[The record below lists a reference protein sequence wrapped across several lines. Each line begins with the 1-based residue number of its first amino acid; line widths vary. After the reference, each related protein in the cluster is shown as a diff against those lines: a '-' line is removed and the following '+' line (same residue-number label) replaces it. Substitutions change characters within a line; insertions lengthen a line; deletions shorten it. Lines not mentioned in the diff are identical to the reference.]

1 MARERIQTHAHL
13 FYETLTSHP
22 LWKRTQETLV
32 IRVPLAQ
39 GWKERPLF
47 THIVTVSTRPK
58 HTYWLFVHLM
68 AASFSVFPVPC
79 PIVPLG
85 QDRLRIILHAE
96 NTEEQIVGL
105 VNALFTWAEEIIAI
119 EEGETEETESSVVK
133 RVNEWIRKEGLK
145 GTF

>member
-1 MARERIQTHAHL
+1 
-13 FYETLTSHP
+13 
-22 LWKRTQETLV
+22 
-32 IRVPLAQ
+32 
-39 GWKERPLF
+39 
-47 THIVTVSTRPK
+47 
-58 HTYWLFVHLM
+58 M

>member
-1 MARERIQTHAHL
+1 
-13 FYETLTSHP
+13 
-22 LWKRTQETLV
+22 
-32 IRVPLAQ
+32 
-39 GWKERPLF
+39 
-47 THIVTVSTRPK
+47 
-58 HTYWLFVHLM
+58 M

-96 NTEEQIVGL
+96 NTEVQITGL
-105 VNALFTWAEEIIAI
+105 VNALFAWAEEIIAI
-119 EEGETEETESSVVK
+119 EEGETEEKESSVVK